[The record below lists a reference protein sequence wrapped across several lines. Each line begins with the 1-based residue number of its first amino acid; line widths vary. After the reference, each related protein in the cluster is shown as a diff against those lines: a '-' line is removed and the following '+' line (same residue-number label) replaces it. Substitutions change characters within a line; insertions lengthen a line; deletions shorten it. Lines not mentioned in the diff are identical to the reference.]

1 MYKKII
7 QRCPCTQVHQGGYQS
22 VLHLQLTSTVE
33 FFERIGMVVNS
44 GWWEEFGESCCN
56 PQSVTHTCS
65 ATLLNMLP
73 GACVVSLLFCDV
85 AQHQQFDV
93 ILYFHFQLK
102 LMITVISY
110 RVDKECWTDKKEQ
123 KQWFSKDI
131 FF

>member
-1 MYKKII
+1 
-7 QRCPCTQVHQGGYQS
+7 
-22 VLHLQLTSTVE
+22 
-33 FFERIGMVVNS
+33 
-44 GWWEEFGESCCN
+44 
-56 PQSVTHTCS
+56 
-65 ATLLNMLP
+65 MLP

-131 FF
+131 FFYWYKNLVRSKENFLKNGNKTGLLRTYVNQLLCLSCIDDNKNDDNNINNNNNNDNGAM